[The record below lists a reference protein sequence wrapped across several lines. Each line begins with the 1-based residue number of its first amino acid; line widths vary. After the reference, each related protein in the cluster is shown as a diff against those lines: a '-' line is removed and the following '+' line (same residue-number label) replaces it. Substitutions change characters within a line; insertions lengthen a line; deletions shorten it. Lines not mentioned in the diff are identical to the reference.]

1 MDRCKY
7 ILYKITKEKITVK
20 INQYFIRNVFLPLT
34 LEEPTSNEVNNHDKK
49 LKKIYKRNV

>member
-49 LKKIYKRNV
+49 LKKNI